1 VDRSCWRPFFPL
13 NGSTV
18 RTALRLL
25 PLPFCIAVSL
35 SANADERLRPNYWA
49 LCPIEDA
56 VPAFIDAQ
64 APVGTVEQREAQPTD
79 IDGDAFDGLA
89 GVDSDFTGNVS
100 GNVTLR
106 RGDQFLGT
114 DDLQFSQDDG
124 TFVADGNVRY
134 QDRGMRIVADRVEGD
149 TIAESYRMDNVQYQL
164 TARRGNGGADH
175 IRMDGT
181 VGALLGSTY
190 STCPPSDRWWELKAG
205 QIDIDTD
212 MGMGTARSATLRVGK
227 VPVLY
232 VPWFRFP
239 IDERRLSGLL
249 FPRISQSGRNGF
261 DYSQPIYLNLAPH
274 YDMTLEPRWMSKRGV
289 QLGTEFRYRNE
300 GGEGEFDLA
309 YLPSDGLTRDD
320 RDIEREEVPIAA
332 NRRKDD
338 RYLFSYIGRQA
349 INRTWQARAN
359 LTHMSDPR
367 YLEDFSNNIDG
378 LSSTSTRS
386 TLGVFGRGLYWNAAI
401 GADYQQLTDYTLA
414 ESRLAYHRLPY
425 AQVSWEQPVG
435 RLFVAGLNA
444 EATKFSHL
452 DSDARPGGARV
463 DIKPYISMPLEGAS
477 WFVRPTVAWRYTG
490 YDLSNELA
498 EQVAR
503 TNGGGTPNESPSRN
517 LPIASVDAGLFFD
530 RNTLF
535 RGEQFLHTLEPR
547 VFFLHTP
554 YRDQSDLPVFETRD
568 LTFSWGQLF
577 RDNRFSGA
585 DRQADANQIT
595 LATSTRLIR
604 ESDGMEKLSASVG
617 QIFYLDDSRVSLPNR
632 APIER
637 GRSAWVAD
645 TTYAVNDRWTIG
657 ASYQWDPKSRQED
670 LASLRTRYLIGDE
683 GIANFAYRSRGDLLE
698 QVDLSFLYPI
708 SPAWS
713 VIGRYY
719 YSLTDNRL
727 LESIAGFQWD
737 SCCLAARVV
746 ARRYLRNRQGEMNN
760 ALMFELELKGLGSA
774 GPNTEDRLRRAIL
787 GYYRDDLYLVPPSE
801 LRNSDDD
808 ETLTPGLSQ

>member
-1 VDRSCWRPFFPL
+1 MLAPVFPL
-13 NGSTV
+13 NGLPV

-25 PLPFCIAVSL
+25 PLPFCIAASL
-35 SANADERLRPNYWA
+35 AAHADDELRPNYWA
-49 LCPIEDA
+49 LCPIEDS
-56 VPAFIDAQ
+56 VPMFADAQ
-64 APVGTVEQREAQPTD
+64 APVGSVEDRENQPTD
-79 IDGDAFDGLA
+79 IDGDELSGISGQNAN
-89 GVDSDFTGNVS
+89 VTGD
-100 GNVTLR
+100 VTLR

-114 DDLQFSQDDG
+114 DNLDYSQEEG
-124 TFVADGNVRY
+124 TFVASGNVRY
-134 QDRGMRIVADRVEGD
+134 QDRGMRVVADRLEGD
-149 TIAESYRMDNVQYQL
+149 TLAESYKMDRVRYQL
-164 TARRGNGGADH
+164 TARRGNGGADE

-181 VGALLGSTY
+181 QGALLGSTY
-190 STCPPSDRWWELKAG
+190 STCPPSDRWWELKSK

-212 MGMGTARSATLRVGK
+212 MGMGTARGATLRVGK

-261 DYSQPIYLNLAPH
+261 DYSQPIYLNLAPN

-289 QLGTEFRYRNE
+289 SLATEFRYLND
-300 GGEGEFDLA
+300 GGQGEFDFNV
-309 YLPSDGLTRDD
+309 LPSDGLTVDD
-320 RDIEREEVPIAA
+320 RELELVEVPIAQ
-332 NRRKDD
+332 NRREED
-338 RYLFSYIGRQA
+338 RFMLSYSGRQA
-349 INRTWQARAN
+349 LTRGWQARAN
-359 LTHMSDPR
+359 LTYMSDPR

-378 LSSTSTRS
+378 ISSTSTRS

-401 GADYQQLTDYTLA
+401 GADYYQLTDYTLA
-414 ESRLAYHRLPY
+414 DSRLAYHRLPY

-435 RLFVAGLNA
+435 SRFVAGLDA
-444 EATKFSHL
+444 QATKFSHT

-463 DIKPYISMPLEGAS
+463 DVKPYISMPIEGAS

-503 TNGGGTPNESPSRN
+503 ANRLDSVNDSPSRV

-530 RNTLF
+530 RDTSF
-535 RGEQFLHTLEPR
+535 RGERFLHTLEPR

-554 YRDQSDLPVFETRD
+554 YRDQTDLPVFDTRD

-577 RDNRFSGA
+577 RDNRYSGA

-604 ESDGMEKLSASVG
+604 ESDGMEKLSANLG
-617 QIFYLDDSRVSLPNR
+617 QIIYLDDSRVTLPNR

-645 TTYAVNDRWTIG
+645 TNYAVNDRWTIG

-670 LASLRTRYLIGDE
+670 LASLRSRYLIGDE
-683 GIANFAYRSRGDLLE
+683 GIANFSYRSRGDLIE
-698 QVDLSFLYPI
+698 QADLSFLYPI

-719 YSLTDNRL
+719 YSLTDNRM
-727 LESIAGFQWD
+727 LEGIAGFQWD

-746 ARRYLRNRQGEMNN
+746 ARRYLRNRQGELNN
-760 ALMFELELKGLGSA
+760 AIMFELELKGLGSA

-808 ETLTPGLSQ
+808 ETLAPGLSQ